1 MPVLLRRKAFV
12 VCLRC
17 LNAIEILEKRKKL
30 RKKFWKNGENCG
42 KSFGKAEKIAEKV
55 LEKWKNMVETIWKS
69 I

>member
-30 RKKFWKNGENCG
+30 RKKFWKNG
-42 KSFGKAEKIAEKV
+42 KIWFKRFGKVDFVVESG
-55 LEKWKNMVETIWKS
+55 LE
-69 I
+69 